1 MDMDQNATTFTDA
14 RDGESYRTV
23 TIGNQ
28 VWMAEN
34 LRYKCEGAVAP
45 ICLSESKSKKYG
57 LLYFL
62 QDFNRLAPDGWRIP
76 SLKDWV
82 RLFQNIHSSRSD
94 DIGDDVVFAS
104 AGKFLKSENDWLP
117 DDDFLCGC
125 APNEKADPFHFSA
138 LPTGHVQDFK
148 LIEQWKSTSFWI
160 ANDFDF
166 WAYRVVLYNF
176 TNSAHIES
184 RRNADSFACSIRC
197 VRDYA

>member
-1 MDMDQNATTFTDA
+1 MDSFTDR
-14 RDGESYRTV
+14 RDNETYKTV
-23 TIGNQ
+23 KIGNQ

-34 LRYKCEGAVAP
+34 LRYKSEDAVAP
-45 ICLSESKSKKYG
+45 FCCSESKLEKYG

-82 RLFQNIHSSRSD
+82 GLFRNIHSLRTD
-94 DIGDDVVFAS
+94 DIVNDIVFAS
-104 AGKFLKSENDWLP
+104 AGKFLKSANDWDL

-125 APNEKADPFHFSA
+125 APDEKVDPFHFSA
-138 LPTGHVQDFK
+138 LPTGYIQDFA
-148 LIEQWKSTSFWI
+148 LVEQWKSASFWI

-166 WAYRVVLYNF
+166 WTSRIVLYNF

-184 RRNADSFACSIRC
+184 RRNADTFACSIRC
-197 VRDYA
+197 VRDCS